1 MYVGV
6 QHGVKILRYSKMSH
20 ANIFLSFSTSAIKG
34 LEDFI
39 EKGKING
46 NDLSMTSDH
55 VVALQYEPN
64 DMFNGFNIH
73 ASDKVF
79 KKNLISY

>member
-1 MYVGV
+1 M
-6 QHGVKILRYSKMSH
+6 RDSKMSH
-20 ANIFLSFSTSAIKG
+20 ANIFLSFPTSAIEE

-39 EKGKING
+39 AKGKING
-46 NDLSMTSDH
+46 SHLSCSDH

-64 DMFNGFNIH
+64 DMFNGFDIH

>member
-1 MYVGV
+1 M
-6 QHGVKILRYSKMSH
+6 RDSKMSH
-20 ANIFLSFSTSAIKG
+20 ANIFLSFSTSAIEE

-39 EKGKING
+39 AEGKING
-46 NDLSMTSDH
+46 NHLSMTSDH

-73 ASDKVF
+73 ESDEVF

>member
-1 MYVGV
+1 M
-6 QHGVKILRYSKMSH
+6 RDSKMSH
-20 ANIFLSFSTSAIKG
+20 ANIFLSFSTSAIEE

-39 EKGKING
+39 AKGKING
-46 NDLSMTSDH
+46 SHLSMTSDH

>member
-1 MYVGV
+1 M
-6 QHGVKILRYSKMSH
+6 RDSKMSH
-20 ANIFLSFSTSAIKG
+20 ANILSFSTSAIEE
-34 LEDFI
+34 LQDFI
-39 EKGKING
+39 AKQKING
-46 NDLSMTSDH
+46 SHLAMTSDH

-64 DMFNGFNIH
+64 DMFNGFDIH